1 AGGADLVDLYED
13 RVAVAVQRDRL
24 DPLLVAGGLALHPV
38 LLAAAR
44 PVGAAPGGEGAVQG
58 LVVHPAEHEHL
69 AGVVLLGD
77 GGHEAV
83 GVALQPIGDLGVQVG
98 RSRVGHG
105 PKSIA
110 GPRGAGRREPPP
122 PAGARGGRDTRD
134 TKGPA
139 SRREGGPFT
148 YDYRLPVLQGD
159 DLVSL
164 RTPVTLRHLELDALV
179 LVQRAVAGGL
189 DGRVVHEDV
198 RPAAVDGDESEA
210 LLGVEPLHGAL
221 LGHVFLLA
229 AKPGPTPRGPVR
241 SLRYALAPRYG
252 PGKAKTPAA
261 ISPRASGRTIEN
273 HDCNRRPHRITA
285 SA

>member
-1 AGGADLVDLYED
+1 MSTSPVSYCWAMAGTRPSGSRFSRSAILGSRLDGRGSDMARSLLQGRAAPDGANRRPRQGPGGAGT
-13 RVAVAVQRDRL
+13 RGTRKG
-24 DPLLVAGGLALHPV
+24 PP
-38 LLAAAR
+38 
-44 PVGAAPGGEGAVQG
+44 PGG
-58 LVVHPAEHEHL
+58 
-69 AGVVLLGD
+69 
-77 GGHEAV
+77 
-83 GVALQPIGDLGVQVG
+83 
-98 RSRVGHG
+98 
-105 PKSIA
+105 KA
-110 GPRGAGRREPPP
+110 GP
-122 PAGARGGRDTRD
+122 
-134 TKGPA
+134 
-139 SRREGGPFT
+139 SRTTIG
-148 YDYRLPVLQGD
+148 YRLQGD

-273 HDCNRRPHRITA
+273 HDCNRR
-285 SA
+285 

>member
-1 AGGADLVDLYED
+1 MSTSPVSYCWAMAGTRPSGSRFSRSAILGS
-13 RVAVAVQRDRL
+13 RL
-24 DPLLVAGGLALHPV
+24 DGRGSDMTRSLLQG
-38 LLAAAR
+38 R
-44 PVGAAPGGEGAVQG
+44 AAPDGANRR
-58 LVVHPAEHEHL
+58 PR
-69 AGVVLLGD
+69 
-77 GGHEAV
+77 
-83 GVALQPIGDLGVQVG
+83 P
-98 RSRVGHG
+98 G
-105 PKSIA
+105 P
-110 GPRGAGRREPPP
+110 
-122 PAGARGGRDTRD
+122 GGRDARD

-179 LVQRAVAGGL
+179 LVQRAVPAGP
-189 DGRVVHEDV
+189 DGRVVHEAV
-198 RPAAVDGDESEA
+198 RPAAVDSDESEA